1 MGFAPQFSARVDSR
15 NGVANIALSGELDMS
30 AVPVLEENL
39 SKFEGNGVSAIML
52 DLRELTL
59 LDAAAVHAFLSA
71 RDRAKA
77 NGHRLILVGASPGA
91 RRLFELTDTAFLLN
105 DQDSA
110 DVLDRF
116 TGGRTR
122 RAGHEPL
129 DGGNSD
135 A

>member
-1 MGFAPQFSARVDSR
+1 MGFAPEFSARVDSR

-30 AVPVLEENL
+30 AVPALEEHL
-39 SKFEGNGVSAIML
+39 TQFEANGVSAIML

-59 LDAAAVHAFLSA
+59 LDAGAVHAFLNA
-71 RDRAKA
+71 RDRAKT

-91 RRLFELTDTAFLLN
+91 RRLFELTDTAFLLD
-105 DQDSA
+105 DQDAA

-116 TGGRTR
+116 TGAQTR
-122 RAGHEPL
+122 RARHDPL
-129 DGGNSD
+129 EGGNSD